1 MPASFV
7 WFATPLPRDTR
18 NIILIT
24 ADGLRWQDL
33 FGGMDPML
41 KDQKSAGMDGAAAL
55 KAKLWRATPEE
66 RRNALM
72 PFFWTTLAPKGV
84 VLGNV
89 KKQSSVR
96 VTNTYR
102 VSYPGYSE
110 ILTGRAQDEA
120 IRGNDAV
127 QTRPRLYS
135 SFCGASWACHPRRLR
150 CLARGK
156 CFTSSAST
164 SRDRL

>member
-1 MPASFV
+1 MLLRLLCAGLICLASF
-7 WFATPLPRDTR
+7 AAARDTR

-41 KDQKSAGMDGAAAL
+41 KDQKSAGMEGAVAL
-55 KAKLWRATPEE
+55 KARLWRATPEE

-72 PFFWTTLAPKGV
+72 PFFWTALVPKGV

-89 KKQSSVR
+89 KKRSSVR
-96 VTNTYR
+96 VTNAYR

-127 QTRPRLYS
+127 QNPTPTVLEFLRRKLGLPPSQVALFGS
-135 SFCGASWACHPRRLR
+135 WESF
-150 CLARGK
+150 
-156 CFTSSAST
+156 T
-164 SRDRL
+164 